1 VAKRPADAPQLDRG
15 FDIRYVLSL
24 LARHA
29 PGVDFPLRGMGRVN
43 EQQEPGEA
51 FPMKEFAGKI
61 AVITG
66 GGTGMGRELAR
77 QLVAEGCNVA
87 MCDVSLEAMAETKRL
102 CETEKLPQGLRI
114 TTHVADVSIEDHYTR
129 FRDELIEQQATDK
142 IHLLFNNA
150 GIGGGG
156 SLFTNTREQWE
167 RTFNICW
174 GGVYLGVRT
183 FLPLL
188 VRADEGHIV
197 NTSSV
202 NGFWATVGM
211 GVSHTAYSAAK
222 FAVKGFTEGLMNDLR
237 LNAPHIKC
245 SVVMPGHIGTSIVS
259 NSRKVQ
265 TGTESDQ
272 LSEQEILQARQR
284 MKGAGIDVDAMS
296 DEEIQ
301 QAALD
306 RARIFHDDA
315 PTTAAAAAKIILDGV
330 KADRWRILVGN
341 DAHVLDERVRQT
353 PELAYTPEFFDR
365 IKADVGWRLG

>member
-1 VAKRPADAPQLDRG
+1 
-15 FDIRYVLSL
+15 
-24 LARHA
+24 
-29 PGVDFPLRGMGRVN
+29 
-43 EQQEPGEA
+43 
-51 FPMKEFAGKI
+51 MKDFAGKI

-66 GGTGMGRELAR
+66 GGTGMGRELVR

-87 MCDVSLEAMAETKRL
+87 MCDISADAMAETKRL
-102 CETEKLPQGLRI
+102 CEIERLPQGLRI
-114 TTHVADVSIEDHYTR
+114 TTHIADVSIEDQLQR

-188 VRADEGHIV
+188 VKADEGHIV

-202 NGFWATVGM
+202 NGFWASVGL
-211 GVSHTAYSAAK
+211 GVSHTSYSAAK
-222 FAVKGFTEGLMNDLR
+222 FAVKGFTEALINDLR

-265 TGTESDQ
+265 SGTDSDR
-272 LSEQEILQARQR
+272 LNDNEIALIRARLAASGTDTSQ
-284 MKGAGIDVDAMS
+284 MS
-296 DEEIQ
+296 DEDV
-301 QAALD
+301 QAGAAE
-306 RARIFHDDA
+306 RARNFRDEA

-330 KADRWRILVGN
+330 KAERWRILVGA
-341 DAHVLDERVRQT
+341 DAHRLDQRVRET
-353 PELAYTPEFFDR
+353 PERAYDAEFFQSF
-365 IKADVGWRLG
+365 AAEVGWKLG

>member
-1 VAKRPADAPQLDRG
+1 
-15 FDIRYVLSL
+15 
-24 LARHA
+24 
-29 PGVDFPLRGMGRVN
+29 
-43 EQQEPGEA
+43 
-51 FPMKEFAGKI
+51 MKDFAGKI

-87 MCDVSLEAMAETKRL
+87 MCDISADAMAETRRL
-102 CETEKLPQGLRI
+102 CEVEKLPQGLRV
-114 TTHVADVSIEDHYTR
+114 TTHIADVSIEEQLLR
-129 FRDELIEQQATDK
+129 FRDEIMEQQATDR

-188 VRADEGHIV
+188 QNADEGHIV

-202 NGFWATVGM
+202 NGFWASIGP
-211 GVSHTAYSAAK
+211 GVSHTGYCAAK
-222 FAVKGFTEGLMNDLR
+222 FAVKGFTEALINDLR
-237 LNAPHIKC
+237 INAPHIKC

-259 NSRKVQ
+259 NSRKIQ
-265 TGTESDQ
+265 SGTDSERLSDN
-272 LSEQEILQARQR
+272 EIAQSRVRLTAF
-284 MKGAGIDVDAMS
+284 GIDASAMS
-296 DEEIQ
+296 DEDV
-301 QAALD
+301 QAAAAE
-306 RARIFHDDA
+306 RARSFREDA

-330 KADRWRILVGN
+330 KAERWRILVGD
-341 DAHVLDERVRQT
+341 DAELLDERVRQT
-353 PELAYTPEFFDR
+353 PERAYDAEFFQSF
-365 IKADVGWRLG
+365 AAEVGWRLG

>member
-1 VAKRPADAPQLDRG
+1 MMLVSKPEFLQRKGQR
-15 FDIRYVLSL
+15 S
-24 LARHA
+24 
-29 PGVDFPLRGMGRVN
+29 
-43 EQQEPGEA
+43 
-51 FPMKEFAGKI
+51 PMKNFAGKI

-87 MCDVSLEAMAETKRL
+87 MCDISADAMAETKRL
-102 CETEKLPQGLRI
+102 CEVEKLPQGLRV
-114 TTHVADVSIEDHYTR
+114 TTHVADVSIEDQLKR
-129 FRDELIEQQATDK
+129 FRDELAEQQATDQ

-156 SLFTNTREQWE
+156 SLFTNSREQWE

-183 FLPLL
+183 FLPMLMK
-188 VRADEGHIV
+188 ASEGHIV

-202 NGFWATVGM
+202 NGFWASVGM

-222 FAVKGFTEGLMNDLR
+222 FAVKGFTEALINDLR

-265 TGTESDQ
+265 NGSDSDRLTEN
-272 LSEQEILQARQR
+272 EIALARGR
-284 MKGAGIDVDAMS
+284 LTAAGINASAMS
-296 DEEIQ
+296 DEDV
-301 QAALD
+301 QAFAAE
-306 RARIFHDDA
+306 RARSFLEDA
-315 PTTAAAAAKIILDGV
+315 PTSAAAAAKIILDGV
-330 KADRWRILVGN
+330 KVGHWRILVGS
-341 DAHVLDERVRQT
+341 DAHRLDERVRLT
-353 PELAYTPEFFDR
+353 PERAYDMEFYQSF
-365 IKADVGWRLG
+365 AEEVGWRLG

>member
-1 VAKRPADAPQLDRG
+1 
-15 FDIRYVLSL
+15 
-24 LARHA
+24 
-29 PGVDFPLRGMGRVN
+29 
-43 EQQEPGEA
+43 
-51 FPMKEFAGKI
+51 MKDFAGKI

-87 MCDVSLEAMAETKRL
+87 MCDVSADAMAETKRR
-102 CETEKLPQGLRI
+102 CEVERLPQGLRI
-114 TTHVADVSIEDHYTR
+114 TTHIADVSIEDQLQR

-174 GGVYLGVRT
+174 GGVYFGVRT

-188 VRADEGHIV
+188 VKADEGHIV

-202 NGFWATVGM
+202 NGFWASVGL
-211 GVSHTAYSAAK
+211 GVSHTSYSAAK
-222 FAVKGFTEGLMNDLR
+222 FAVKGFTEALINDLR

-265 TGTESDQ
+265 SGTDSDR
-272 LSEQEILQARQR
+272 LNDNEIALIRARLAASGTDTSQ
-284 MKGAGIDVDAMS
+284 MS
-296 DEEIQ
+296 DEDV
-301 QAALD
+301 QAGAAE
-306 RARIFHDDA
+306 RARNFRDDA

-330 KADRWRILVGN
+330 KAERWRILVGA
-341 DAHVLDERVRQT
+341 DAQRLDQRVRET
-353 PELAYTPEFFDR
+353 PERAYDAEFFQSF
-365 IKADVGWRLG
+365 AAEVGWKLG

>member
-1 VAKRPADAPQLDRG
+1 
-15 FDIRYVLSL
+15 
-24 LARHA
+24 
-29 PGVDFPLRGMGRVN
+29 
-43 EQQEPGEA
+43 
-51 FPMKEFAGKI
+51 MKDFAGKI

-87 MCDVSLEAMAETKRL
+87 MCDISADAMAETKRL
-102 CETEKLPQGLRI
+102 CEVEPLPQGLRI
-114 TTHVADVSIEDHYTR
+114 TTHVADVSIEDQLRR

-188 VRADEGHIV
+188 LKADEGHIV

-202 NGFWATVGM
+202 NGFWASVGL
-211 GVSHTAYSAAK
+211 GVAHTSYSAAK
-222 FAVKGFTEGLMNDLR
+222 FAVKGFTEALINDLR
-237 LNAPHIKC
+237 LNAPHVKC
-245 SVVMPGHIGTSIVS
+245 SVVMPGHIGTSIIS
-259 NSRKVQ
+259 NSRRVQ
-265 TGTESDQ
+265 SGTDSDR
-272 LSEQEILQARQR
+272 LNDDEIALIRR
-284 MKGAGIDVDAMS
+284 RLTAGGTDTSNMS
-296 DEEIQ
+296 DEDVQ
-301 QAALD
+301 KGAAE
-306 RARIFHDDA
+306 RARNFHDEA

-330 KADRWRILVGN
+330 KAERWRILVGD
-341 DAHVLDERVRQT
+341 DARRLDERVRQT
-353 PELAYTPEFFDR
+353 PEHAYDPEFYQSFV
-365 IKADVGWRLG
+365 AEVGWRLG

>member
-1 VAKRPADAPQLDRG
+1 
-15 FDIRYVLSL
+15 
-24 LARHA
+24 
-29 PGVDFPLRGMGRVN
+29 
-43 EQQEPGEA
+43 
-51 FPMKEFAGKI
+51 MKDFAGKI

-87 MCDVSLEAMAETKRL
+87 MCDVSAEAMAETRRL
-102 CETEKLPQGLRI
+102 CEVERLPQGLRI
-114 TTHVADVSIEDHYTR
+114 TTHVADVSIEDQLQR
-129 FRDELIEQQATDK
+129 FRDELIEQQVTDK

-188 VRADEGHIV
+188 VKADEGHIV

-202 NGFWATVGM
+202 NGFWASVGL
-211 GVSHTAYSAAK
+211 GVSHTSYSAAK
-222 FAVKGFTEGLMNDLR
+222 FAVKGFTEALINDLR

-265 TGTESDQ
+265 SGTDSDR
-272 LSEQEILQARQR
+272 LNDNEIALIRARLAAS
-284 MKGAGIDVDAMS
+284 GTDTSTMS
-296 DEEIQ
+296 DEDV
-301 QAALD
+301 QAGAAE
-306 RARIFHDDA
+306 RARNFRDEA

-330 KADRWRILVGN
+330 KAERWRILVGA
-341 DAHVLDERVRQT
+341 DAHRLDERVRET
-353 PELAYTPEFFDR
+353 PERAYDAEFYQSFV
-365 IKADVGWRLG
+365 AEVGWRLG